1 MALIHFYEKPG
12 CGNNAKQK
20 DLLIEAGHWLI
31 EHDLLTHDW
40 RGEPEKLR
48 SFFGEKPVVEWFN
61 RAAPIIKHGLL
72 NPADVNAEQA
82 IDMMIAEPLLIRRP
96 LIEIENHRM
105 AGFDN
110 DEVARFLDLET
121 GENDLESCPKQ
132 RSAKACRNEQR

>member
-12 CGNNAKQK
+12 CGNNTKQK

-40 RGEPEKLR
+40 RSEPEKLR

-61 RAAPIIKHGLL
+61 RAAPAIKNGEL
-72 NPADVNAEQA
+72 NPDEIDAEQA
-82 IDMMIAEPLLIRRP
+82 IALMLEQPLLIRRP
-96 LIEIENHRM
+96 LMEIENHRM

-110 DEVARFLDLET
+110 NEVASFLSLET
-121 GENDLESCPKQ
+121 DGDLESCSKQ
-132 RSAKACRNEQR
+132 HSAKACRNEQR

>member
-20 DLLIEAGHWLI
+20 KLLVEAGHWLI
-31 EHDLLTHDW
+31 EHDLLQHNW
-40 RGEPEKLR
+40 CVEPEKLR
-48 SFFGEKPVVEWFN
+48 SFFGDKLVVEWFN

-96 LIEIENHRM
+96 LMEIGNHRM

-110 DEVARFLDLET
+110 DEVARFLDLEIS
-121 GENDLESCPKQ
+121 ENDLESCSKP
-132 RSAKACRNEQR
+132 RSAKACRNERG

>member
-1 MALIHFYEKPG
+1 MALINFYEKLG
-12 CGNNAKQK
+12 CGNNTKQK

-61 RAAPIIKHGLL
+61 CAAPIIKHGLL

-96 LIEIENHRM
+96 LMEIGNHRM
-105 AGFDN
+105 AGFETS
-110 DEVARFLDLET
+110 EVEQFLNLET
-121 GENDLESCPKQ
+121 EGDLESCPKQ
-132 RSAKACRNEQR
+132 RSAKACRNEQH

>member
-1 MALIHFYEKPG
+1 MALIHFYEKLG
-12 CGNNAKQK
+12 CGNNTKQK

-31 EHDLLTHDW
+31 EHDLLQHDW
-40 RGEPEKLR
+40 RSEPEKLR

-72 NPADVNAEQA
+72 NPADVNATQA

-96 LIEIENHRM
+96 LMEIGNHRM
-105 AGFDN
+105 AGFETS
-110 DEVARFLDLET
+110 EVEQFLNLET
-121 GENDLESCPKQ
+121 EGDLESCPKQ

>member
-1 MALIHFYEKPG
+1 MALIHFYEKVG
-12 CGNNAKQK
+12 CGNNTKQK

-31 EHDLLTHDW
+31 EHDLLIHDW

-48 SFFGEKPVVEWFN
+48 SFFGDKPVVEWFN

-96 LIEIENHRM
+96 LMESENHRM
-105 AGFDN
+105 AGFETS
-110 DEVARFLDLET
+110 EVEHFLGLAVES
-121 GENDLESCPKQ
+121 DLESCSKKHSK
-132 RSAKACRNEQR
+132 RACRNG